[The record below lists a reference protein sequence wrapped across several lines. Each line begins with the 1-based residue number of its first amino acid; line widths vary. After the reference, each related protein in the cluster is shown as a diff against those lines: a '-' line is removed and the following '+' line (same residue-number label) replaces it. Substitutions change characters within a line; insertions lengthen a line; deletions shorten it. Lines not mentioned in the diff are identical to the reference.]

1 MKAVINFVFDE
12 IFFQPPLRE
21 VSPPKSEN
29 SKFSE
34 LYVVGTLNLCPE
46 TPGTMEKESAQSDHP
61 AQRKR
66 PTCGPILLV

>member
-1 MKAVINFVFDE
+1 MFVD
-12 IFFQPPLRE
+12 PPQGG
-21 VSPPKSEN
+21 VSTLKSGN

-46 TPGTMEKESAQSDHP
+46 TPGAMQKKSAQSNHP

-66 PTCGPILLV
+66 LFWVNVKIS